1 MLELGLHDA
10 DKLVA
15 VAHALSTRARVDMLR
30 LLAGQK
36 MNVVE
41 MAEALQLPVSTVA
54 NNVKVLEAAGL
65 IHTEL
70 VPATRGAMKVCSRK
84 ADDIHIAL
92 DMAGSVPVQGLKLYE
107 IEMPVGH
114 YSDCEVQ
121 PTCGMASEDGMI
133 IREDEPSSFYHPK
146 HIGAQIIWLREGYLE
161 YLLPLEVP
169 AGAAIASLEL
179 SMELCAEAPGYN
191 NSWPSDI
198 TLWVNGVEAGTW
210 TSPGDFG
217 DRRGRLNPPWWPDGL
232 TQYGQLVTWRIDRH
246 GTALD
251 LERVSG
257 VTLDHLQ
264 LSLRPSIRVRIG
276 VKPDAA
282 HQGGINLFGTRF
294 GDYNQDIKA
303 RIYYSEPE

>member
-10 DKLVA
+10 DRLVT

-30 LLAGQK
+30 LLGGK
-36 MNVVE
+36 PMNVVE

-65 IHTEL
+65 IDTEL

-84 ADDIHIAL
+84 VADLHIAL
-92 DMAGSVPVQGLKLYE
+92 DMTGSSPAQGLNLYE
-107 IEMPVGH
+107 IDMPIGH
-114 YSDCEVQ
+114 YSDCEVH
-121 PTCGMASEDGMI
+121 PTCGIASESGMI
-133 IREDEPSSFYHPK
+133 IREDEPASFYHPK

-169 AGAAIASLEL
+169 AGADIAALEL

-210 TSPGDFG
+210 TCPGDFG

-232 TQYGQLVTWRIDRH
+232 TQYGQLVTWRIDGQ

-251 LERVSG
+251 LEPVSE
-257 VTLDHLQ
+257 VNVSDLQ
-264 LSLRPSIRVRIG
+264 LALRPSIRVRIG
-276 VKPDAA
+276 VKPDAV
-282 HQGGINLFGTRF
+282 HQGGLNLFGRQF
-294 GDYNQDIKA
+294 GDHGQDIKA
-303 RIYYSEPE
+303 KICYSVTE